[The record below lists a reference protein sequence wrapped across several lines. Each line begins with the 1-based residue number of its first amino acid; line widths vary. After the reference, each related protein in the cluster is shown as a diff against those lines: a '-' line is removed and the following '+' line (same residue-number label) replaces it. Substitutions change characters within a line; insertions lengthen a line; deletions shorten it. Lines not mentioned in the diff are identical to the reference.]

1 MKRKTIPLVTKFEVL
16 IRQRGACGC
25 GCGEILHADRIQFD
39 HDPAIEL
46 RPRNEAGDDTV
57 PPMNSQ
63 RHIVALDRDHH
74 DRKTNGPG
82 GERRI
87 TTRGSDN
94 HNARRIARLQA
105 KQEKH
110 RAAMRGKGM
119 QDDQKGGDE
128 MAKAAAAKKTAKKPA
143 KKAAKG
149 KK

>member
-16 IRQRGACGC
+16 IRQRGSCGC
-25 GCGEILHADRIQFD
+25 GCGEMLSGDRIEFD

-46 RPRNEAGDDTV
+46 RPLNEAGDDTV
-57 PPMNSQ
+57 PTMNSQ

-74 DRKTNGPG
+74 KTKTHGIG

-94 HNARRIARLQA
+94 HTARRLARLEA
-105 KQEKH
+105 KHQKH
-110 RAAMRGKGM
+110 LAAMRGKGLP
-119 QDDQKGGDE
+119 DDMKGGDD
-128 MAKAAAAKKTAKKPA
+128 MAKKATAKKVAKKPA

-149 KK
+149 KR